1 MSECKKHLERSEEKL
16 TSANLLFENNMF
28 ADAISEAYYS
38 MFHAAK
44 SLLALKS
51 VYPKTHAGVISQFGL
66 QFVTVG
72 LIEEFY
78 AKSLAKTQIK
88 REKADYDIY
97 YEPSKEEA
105 ESVIE
110 DAERFLERIMRVM
123 DEMKQ

>member
-1 MSECKKHLERSEEKL
+1 MSEWKKHLERSEEKL

-44 SLLALKS
+44 SLLVLKS

-78 AKSLAKTQIK
+78 AKSLAKAQIK

-110 DAERFLERIMRVM
+110 DAKRFLERIKRAV